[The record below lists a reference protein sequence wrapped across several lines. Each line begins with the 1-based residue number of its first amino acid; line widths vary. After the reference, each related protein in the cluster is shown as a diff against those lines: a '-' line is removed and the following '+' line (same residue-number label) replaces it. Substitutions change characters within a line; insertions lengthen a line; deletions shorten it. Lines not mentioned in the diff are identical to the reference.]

1 MKIRN
6 GFVSNSSSSSFLVMW
21 DKKPKDTEEL
31 KNILFGDTK
40 SIGDPNYDNE
50 YTTTELANT
59 LFRDLTEANDQSLRD
74 ENNHYCSKW
83 GQKYDWGVGYKTLE
97 EESELMNM
105 VESLMNSVN
114 NRSRFDQ
121 SSDLRKLGKKM
132 DIEQIKLSIDRKRK
146 YVEISN
152 YDIVYTQNE
161 KEYLDFLKIY
171 EKVDEVEKKVDEIYE
186 ILNEKSI
193 KKIKED
199 FKNNFVSIYEY
210 GDNIYEY
217 GGLFDNIFHLKTNRH

>member
-40 SIGDPNYDNE
+40 SIGDPYSDNG

-74 ENNHYCSKW
+74 ENNHYCSNW
-83 GQKYDWGVGYKTLE
+83 GRKYDWNVGYKTLE
-97 EESELMNM
+97 EETELMNK
-105 VESLMNSVN
+105 VESLMSSVN
-114 NRSRFDQ
+114 NRSRFDR
-121 SSDLRKLGKKM
+121 STELRKLEKEM
-132 DIEQIKLSIDRKRK
+132 NIEQIKLSIDRKRK

-152 YDIVYTQNE
+152 YDIIYTQNE

-171 EKVDEVEKKVDEIYE
+171 EKIDEVGKKVDEIYK

-193 KKIKED
+193 EKIKED

-217 GGLFDNIFHLKTNRH
+217 GGLFDNVFHITTNRH